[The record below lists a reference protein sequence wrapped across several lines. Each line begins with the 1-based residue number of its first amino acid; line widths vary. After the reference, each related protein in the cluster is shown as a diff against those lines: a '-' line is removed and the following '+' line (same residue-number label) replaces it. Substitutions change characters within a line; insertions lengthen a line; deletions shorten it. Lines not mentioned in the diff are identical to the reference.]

1 MILLETVN
9 VIVRNLITEW
19 FTDSR
24 GLDITCSDFDGV
36 TFKIFCQANTS
47 TLNVSLKSPAADSL
61 LKQGGKEYLS
71 NIYGG
76 LLVNPTSGFDVTLQ
90 IPLNTTDKAGV
101 AQKVACLKSYLY
113 SSLVLLRMEAAN
125 KGQIIPGMLDVAL
138 RSQKERMWV
147 KQDGTDRITII
158 FSIEFQAHND
168 SVLGQ
173 VFCNEFAT
181 AKESGV
187 PSVSYSIKPPSEL
200 RDVKNIPSGDR
211 ISYLTFVLYDRNWKG
226 AKMETAA
233 FNITSFRNYLHYHLK
248 CCKSYLHTR
257 MRTRVENLLKVLN
270 RAKQETSGPKKNSC
284 RKKFYS
290 QIIVLN
296 L

>member
-9 VIVRNLITEW
+9 VVVRNLITEW
-19 FTDSR
+19 FTDGR
-24 GLDITCSDFDGV
+24 GLDITCADFDGA
-36 TFKIFCQANTS
+36 TFKIFSQPNTS
-47 TLNVSLKSPAADSL
+47 TLTVSLKSPAADSL

-71 NIYGG
+71 NLYGA
-76 LLVNPTSGFDVTLQ
+76 LFVTPVSGFDVSLQ
-90 IPLNTTDKAGV
+90 IPFSTAEKSAV
-101 AQKVACLKSYLY
+101 AQKVATLKSYLY
-113 SSLVLLRMEAAN
+113 SSLVLVRMEAAN
-125 KGQIIPGMLDVAL
+125 KGQTIPGMLDVAL

-181 AKESGV
+181 VKESGT
-187 PSVSYSIKPPSEL
+187 PSVSYSVKPPSEL
-200 RDVKNIPSGDR
+200 KEVKNIPNGDR
-211 ISYLTFVLYDRNWKG
+211 ISFLTFVVYDRHWKG
-226 AKMETAA
+226 AKMENAA
-233 FNITSFRNYLHYHLK
+233 FTITSFRNYLHYHLK

-270 RAKQETSGPKKNSC
+270 RAKQETSGPKKTAGGRNFT
-284 RKKFYS
+284 RK
-290 QIIVLN
+290 
-296 L
+296 